1 MAAIAA
7 ATAAGMSASS
17 YGASRLGRSRASR
30 TAISHSTPRRPRGGT
45 VKACQPCQVLAW
57 NMVPAQGLPMLR

>member
-1 MAAIAA
+1 MAAIEA

-17 YGASRLGRSRASR
+17 YGVSRRGRSLAIR

-45 VKACQPCQVLAW
+45 VKACCPCQVCAW
-57 NMVPAQGLPMLR
+57 NMVPAQGLAMLR